1 MTEEC
6 VSELWIKIDR
16 LHLQY
21 LETDIEETE
30 RLRVRSELEGAVA
43 EYLSI
48 VPHDRRFVTL
58 STGDLITNTIKW
70 CPNLSPAKIAS
81 ALCAVEEYAAKLLK
95 EPTCEELWRIDQR
108 SAFYAETI
116 GGGLVGADK
125 LFYDMGFRWT
135 QSSFLELPV
144 RRVNH
149 HPVDISAVTTV
160 ARDCLLAA
168 VECSLIAETLT
179 GVSEDGLPRC
189 SLLDID
195 KFRRQNVGLV
205 NQAIRDVVLRKRC
218 NQELEELKR
227 NQEELVQDTIME
239 NQEKEKKM
247 AKENRKRLEKVKK
260 ENRERFKQLKKA
272 NDDTLAAL
280 HAFNQEQLTALM
292 EKHAEEKEK
301 NTEEK
306 EATPTRNRPEVPE
319 CPICFDEMVPPIR
332 IFQCRDGHLVCETCK
347 AGLEPCI
354 CPECR
359 QEVTGRAIGVE
370 KLLRSLHLG

>member
-1 MTEEC
+1 MTEEY
-6 VSELWIKIDR
+6 VAKLWLKIDQ
-16 LHLQY
+16 LHLRY
-21 LETDIEETE
+21 LETVEEAAK
-30 RLRVRSELEGAVA
+30 LRIRSDLECKVA

-48 VPHDRRFVTL
+48 VPHDRRFVTK

-70 CPNLSPAKIAS
+70 SPNLSPAKIAG
-81 ALCAVEEYAAKLLK
+81 ALCAVEEYAAKLIR
-95 EPTCEELWRIDQR
+95 EPSRKELWRIDQR

-125 LFYDMGFRWT
+125 LFQDMGFRGT
-135 QSSFLELPV
+135 SGPFLELSGS
-144 RRVNH
+144 RVNH
-149 HPVDISAVTTV
+149 KPVDISAVTTV
-160 ARDCLLAA
+160 ARDCLLAS

-179 GVSEDGLPRC
+179 GVTEDGLSRC

-205 NQAIRDVVLRKRC
+205 NQAIRDIVFKKRC
-218 NQELEELKR
+218 NQELEELKGD
-227 NQEELVQDTIME
+227 QEELVQDTIVE

-260 ENRERFKQLKKA
+260 ENRERMKQLKKE
-272 NDDTLAAL
+272 NEDSLAAL
-280 HAFNQEQLTALM
+280 QDLNQEQLTALT
-292 EKHAEEKEK
+292 EKHAEEKAR
-301 NTEEK
+301 EK
-306 EATPTRNRPEVPE
+306 ETTPTRNCPEVPE
-319 CPICFDEMVPPIR
+319 CPICFDEMVPPVR

-370 KLLRSLHLG
+370 KLLRSLRLD